1 MRLLVSSTVRVPN
14 CRGYPL
20 MVNFIWYILKQWIV
34 SKARSDRLCKLL
46 DLLLIKVPI
55 SDSLII
61 YLFNHL
67 VPLHRLKRS
76 WTSKVNQTVGWSN
89 LT

>member
-1 MRLLVSSTVRVPN
+1 MRLLVSSIVRVPN
-14 CRGYPL
+14 GRGYPL
-20 MVNFIWYILKQWIV
+20 IVNFIWYILKQWIV
-34 SKARSDRLCKLL
+34 SKARPDRLCKLL
-46 DLLLIKVPI
+46 DLIKVC
-55 SDSLII
+55 DSLII
-61 YLFNHL
+61 YLFNYL